1 MALFMR
7 PPTRGDIAR
16 TFDEIA
22 VEFDRTRDRPW
33 PEVLDFGW
41 SLPPRSL
48 VLDLG
53 CGNGRHAAVLAEEG
67 HRVVGLDASGR
78 LLGIARHRVAGVT
91 FVQGDLCRLPFLR
104 ARFAA
109 AMAVASIHHLPS
121 DAERTMAVQEI
132 ARVLRPGGWALVT
145 AWAAEQPRFE
155 RIVEARRARGEPPG
169 DVWVPWRRGGRE
181 VPRFYHLFVDN
192 ELSQLVLKSGLRVER
207 YFRTG
212 DNYAVVAE
220 RHG

>member
-1 MALFMR
+1 MR
-7 PPTRGDIAR
+7 PPTRAETAR
-16 TFDEIA
+16 AFDEIA
-22 VEFDRTRDRPW
+22 AQFDRTRERPW
-33 PEVLDFGW
+33 PEIMDFGR

-67 HRVVGLDASGR
+67 HRVVGLDASAK

-91 FVQGDLCRLPFLR
+91 FARADLCCVPFLGG
-104 ARFAA
+104 RFAA
-109 AMAVASIHHLPS
+109 AIAIAAIHHLPS
-121 DAERTMAVQEI
+121 ETERLAAVREI
-132 ARVLRPGGWALVT
+132 ARVLRPGGRALVT

-155 RIVEARRARGEPPG
+155 RVVETRRARGEPAG
-169 DVWVPWRRGGRE
+169 DVWVPWRMGGRE

-192 ELSQLVLKSGLRVER
+192 ELPQLVLRSGLRVER